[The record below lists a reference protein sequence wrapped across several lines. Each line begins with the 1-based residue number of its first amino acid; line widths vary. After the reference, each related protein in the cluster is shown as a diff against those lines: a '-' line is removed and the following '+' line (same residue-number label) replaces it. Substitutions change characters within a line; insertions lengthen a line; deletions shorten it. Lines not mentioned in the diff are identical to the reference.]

1 MHNLSTGMYGIE
13 KKTFQNARPWETI
26 IWVDDSIQNHRL
38 SKIAFSV
45 EDDSVLK
52 RRYLVPC

>member
-1 MHNLSTGMYGIE
+1 MYGIE